1 MVKGD
6 EPSPAGL
13 AVQLAVRLTSDEQA
27 ALSRLAH
34 AEARSLSAM
43 ARVLIREGLR
53 QRRAAADGPGIG
65 VERHPAVL
73 DTGL

>member
-6 EPSPAGL
+6 EPPPAGL

-27 ALSRLAH
+27 ALARLAWS
-34 AEARSLSAM
+34 EARSLSAM

-53 QRRAAADGPGIG
+53 QRRDNAPGSPSRDVG
-65 VERHPAVL
+65 GTPLA
-73 DTGL
+73 GAP